1 MEINGLKESSRL
13 HTTSSLQIIGQHMKS
28 FVAIVL
34 SISTLL
40 AGCTASDRFEE
51 KTFLNNGPYQQGTIG
66 IDRSKLQTVVTWCSP
81 TLLQMVV
88 YDSVRETYP
97 TDYKRLEG
105 KDHPLQMSVT
115 VFPQELPFSYATE
128 YSKPTDVTSICSP
141 ASIQTTLSTETGN
154 ASTLNFN
161 LGQSFEVRS
170 DKVVAVTVDCNA
182 GKAGY
187 SEHDQYREPNYGKKG
202 GVALI
207 PAGEASDVKGEC
219 KDNAFSIQINPAKS
233 SEAEAAAE
241 IN

>member
-1 MEINGLKESSRL
+1 
-13 HTTSSLQIIGQHMKS
+13 MKR

-51 KTFLNNGPYQQGTIG
+51 KTFLSNGPYQQGTIS

-81 TLLQMVV
+81 TLLQMAV
-88 YDSVRETYP
+88 YDNVQESYP
-97 TDYKRLEG
+97 TEYTQLKG

-115 VFPQELPFSYATE
+115 VFPQDLPFSYAAE
-128 YSKPTDVTSICSP
+128 YSKPKDVTSICSP

-154 ASTLNFN
+154 SPTLNKN

-170 DKVVAVTVDCNA
+170 DKMVAVKVDCNA
-182 GKAGY
+182 CKAGY
-187 SEHDQYREPNYGKKG
+187 SELDHFNGPDYGKEG

-207 PAGEASDVKGEC
+207 PAGEASDVIGEC
-219 KDNAFSIQINPAKS
+219 KDNIFSIQINPA
-233 SEAEAAAE
+233 
-241 IN
+241 N